1 MAQINDITSMLANDV
16 AGVDLSANNLRKV
29 TELTKRELA
38 EEKKFND
45 AVNGFESM
53 LLNEMLKSLWQT
65 VEVKGWFGDEESN
78 ESKIYRDMLNQALAD
93 SIAQGKGI
101 GIKDVIRRELSTQAD
116 LTKNSEG

>member
-1 MAQINDITSMLANDV
+1 MAQINDIASILPNSVLDLDTS
-16 AGVDLSANNLRKV
+16 SKNLRKV
-29 TELTKRELA
+29 SELSKRELA
-38 EEKKFND
+38 DEKKFND

-65 VEVKGWFGDEESN
+65 VEVKGWFGEEESN

-101 GIKDVIRRELSTQAD
+101 GVKDVIRRELTKQTD
-116 LTKNSEG
+116 VTKNSEG